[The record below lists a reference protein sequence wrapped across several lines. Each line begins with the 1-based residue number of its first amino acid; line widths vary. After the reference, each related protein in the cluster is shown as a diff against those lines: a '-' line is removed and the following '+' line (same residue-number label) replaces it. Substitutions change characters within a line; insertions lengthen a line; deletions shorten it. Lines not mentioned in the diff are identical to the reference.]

1 MTRVI
6 FAIVLL
12 ALLSACRQDMHDQ
25 PRFRPLRRSDF
36 FADGRS
42 ERPLVPGTVPR
53 GQLREDAYYYSGMMS
68 KTQPGN
74 TIPFPVTAE
83 VLRRGQE
90 RFDIYCTP
98 CHSRVGDGNGMVVQ
112 RGYRHPPTFHSDT
125 LRSKPVG
132 HFFDVITNGFGAMP
146 DYSQQV
152 APADRWAIAAYIRV
166 LQFSQHAT
174 IADVPENAKPLLTE
188 NPVGLPPAPGTTSSG
203 ETPQAPSQGGN
214 YPGRS
219 QGAVPGEMNVA
230 PPSAPKQSTPVPPA
244 TAPKAPSDQPPPV
257 RKKGGAQ

>member
-1 MTRVI
+1 MT
-6 FAIVLL
+6 LL
-12 ALLSACRQDMHDQ
+12 ALLSGCRQDMHDQ
-25 PRFRPLRRSDF
+25 PRYRPLRRSDF

-42 ERPLVPGTVPR
+42 ERPLVPGTVAR
-53 GQLREDAYYYSGMMS
+53 GQLREDAYYYSGMIS

-90 RFDIYCTP
+90 RFDIYCSP

-125 LRSKPVG
+125 LRGMPVG

-146 DYSQQV
+146 DYAQQV
-152 APADRWAIAAYIRV
+152 APPDRWAIAAYIRV
-166 LQFSQHAT
+166 LQYSQHAT
-174 IADVPENAKPLLTE
+174 IADVPDNARTLLTE
-188 NPVGLPPAPGTTSSG
+188 GPVAVPSAPGETTSG

-214 YPGRS
+214 YPGRA
-219 QGAVPGEMNVA
+219 QGAVPGEQNA
-230 PPSAPKQSTPVPPA
+230 PPAAGKQPPS
-244 TAPKAPSDQPPPV
+244 KAPSGQPAPPK
-257 RKKGGAQ
+257 KKGGAA